1 VAIVLFDLFIDLEV
15 DFENTMYFDGVQD
28 ATVCLKNESLV
39 GIISILYDLFFK
51 IDVFLP
57 CDKMSQEVLQPLES

>member
-1 VAIVLFDLFIDLEV
+1 MRQFLFEEQKILLASFFNL
-15 DFENTMYFDGVQD
+15 
-28 ATVCLKNESLV
+28 VCFV
-39 GIISILYDLFFK
+39 FK